1 MAAELTL
8 STGTLLGFLVTLV
21 RVSGVFVFVPLP
33 GIRTGGMEAARVMLS
48 LSVRVALFPQWP
60 RVAGEGSIGLLLLWL
75 LSEAAMGIGIG
86 LTVAFVTE
94 AVSMAAQV
102 MGLQAGYAYASTID
116 PATQADSGILVI
128 FAQLASGLMFFTLGM
143 DREVLRI
150 FARSLEVLPA
160 GSILLSRG
168 AGEHLLSLGAL
179 MFSTGLRLA
188 LPVVAVLVL
197 VDVSLALLG
206 RINSQLQL
214 LTVAFPIKMMV
225 GLFVLSWVAMLL
237 PVLFRAEAATTFA
250 AIRNLAG
257 R

>member
-1 MAAELTL
+1 MVGSLALNT
-8 STGTLLGFLVTLV
+8 SSLLGFLLTLA
-21 RVSGVFVFVPLP
+21 RVAGAFVFVPMP
-33 GIRTGGMEAARVMLS
+33 GLRSGFDLARTALTVGITI
-48 LSVRVALFPQWP
+48 ALFAQWP
-60 RVAGEGSIGLLLLWL
+60 PVPADTPIGLIAGWL
-75 LSEAAMGIGIG
+75 IAEAGFGIGIG
-86 LTVAFVTE
+86 LAVAFVTE
-94 AVSMAAQV
+94 AFGVGAQI

-116 PATQADSGILVI
+116 PNTQADSGILVI

-143 DREVLRI
+143 DREVVRI
-150 FARSLEVLPA
+150 FARSMEVLPA

-168 AGEHLLSLGAL
+168 AAEHLLSLGSL

-237 PVLFRAEAATTFA
+237 PV
-250 AIRNLAG
+250 
-257 R
+257 